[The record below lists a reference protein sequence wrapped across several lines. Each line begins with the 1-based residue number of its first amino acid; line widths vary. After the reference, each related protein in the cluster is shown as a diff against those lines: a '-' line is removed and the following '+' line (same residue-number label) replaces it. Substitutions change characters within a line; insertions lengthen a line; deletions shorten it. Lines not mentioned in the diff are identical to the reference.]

1 MAFIVVGM
9 SAAAIAMAEAAAA
22 ATLAAATTGGTLAAG
37 AGGLGLAATAGTAG
51 TLGTTAATLG
61 TAAELATAAELT
73 AAGTTG
79 GASAVFPTGT
89 ALGQGAATGLAPG
102 VGAGGVTAP
111 GASSLSAAGS
121 QTGNVFSRGLTQ
133 AGEILNNPY
142 VQGGV
147 AVAEGGRTYSE
158 TGDLGESF
166 LAGLG
171 AWGVT
176 GGLGSLSSFA
186 GKKLGQQAISQGS
199 KQLIRPAI
207 NQIDNSIA
215 TGLRNPS
222 SGQGL
227 RGAAIETPNVGR
239 SITNPAAQNFAG
251 TGSGGVPQRTLL
263 RETVNGVEITPQ
275 QAANLRATNPAYQEL
290 DAYGNA
296 AKARL
301 TGTPQ
306 VGTQTPSTSN
316 LYADLGKTPTLPS
329 GATPLP
335 PRTIFQ
341 TPSPTGTLPVPA
353 TTPPASAGKPG
364 MFDDFPN
371 NYPGGTMG
379 VLATGA
385 IGGPMLMDAMQP
397 SSNLR
402 QPETKVTPYRG
413 PYKPVERIAQFPTGP
428 ASYTDTSERQYFND
442 VNPYPGITEY
452 PGAVKAAVGGL
463 MGLAGGGSYDDE
475 AGHDGYADGGEV
487 EKKMATPDMSAI
499 QEYIQGI
506 NPQREASN
514 PLQSYLDNIGRQ
526 QQRPQVP
533 EILRQLQAQQA
544 AQAQTPVDSSERNY
558 GFKPITVEKAPL
570 AQYAPATKQKVNGM
584 EALFGSLGMFGN
596 ANNRAFGEQ
605 AAPVPTV
612 DEYAPYRPI
621 TMTTPG
627 EDAHEYQYTDT
638 SKYVYN
644 PETQQ
649 MEIPL
654 AMGGLTS
661 LAKGGNYLD
670 GPGDGLSDS
679 IRATIGNRQPARLAD
694 GEFVIS
700 ADVVSDI
707 GGGSSKA
714 GAKYLHAMQDRV
726 RQRAHGTKKQV
737 KKLDLRKVLPA

>member
-1 MAFIVVGM
+1 MAALATAVI
-9 SAAAIAMAEAAAA
+9 AAEIAA
-22 ATLAAATTGGTLAAG
+22 LS
-37 AGGLGLAATAGTAG
+37 LAATAGTTAVVGTGGLLSAAATSALATSALATAG
-51 TLGTTAATLG
+51 TAGTTAATLG
-61 TAAELATAAELT
+61 TAAELATAAEI
-73 AAGTTG
+73 AAANTTG

-89 ALGQGAATGLAPG
+89 ALGQGAATGAPLGVSGGTTLPG
-102 VGAGGVTAP
+102 V
-111 GASSLSAAGS
+111 SSLNAAGS

-133 AGEILNNPY
+133 AGEILSNPY
-142 VQGGV
+142 VSGGIGV
-147 AVAEGGRTYSE
+147 VEGGRTYEE
-158 TGDLGESF
+158 TGDLGQSF

-171 AWGVT
+171 AWGT
-176 GGLGSLSSFA
+176 AGAAGSLSSFA
-186 GKKLGQQAISQGS
+186 GRKLGEQAISQGS

-215 TGLRNPS
+215 AGLRNPAS
-222 SGQGL
+222 SGGI
-227 RGAAIETPNVGR
+227 RGAAIETPNVGQN
-239 SITNPAAQNFAG
+239 ITNPAAQNFAG
-251 TGSGGVPQRTLL
+251 NMYS
-263 RETVNGVEITPQ
+263 
-275 QAANLRATNPAYQEL
+275 AA
-290 DAYGNA
+290 
-296 AKARL
+296 
-301 TGTPQ
+301 
-306 VGTQTPSTSN
+306 
-316 LYADLGKTPTLPS
+316 
-329 GATPLP
+329 PLP
-335 PRTIFQ
+335 PRVAPTSGLPLGSTQ
-341 TPSPTGTLPVPA
+341 QPLAPLTTPKPTVTPQAGAPA
-353 TTPPASAGKPG
+353 TPQAPAGKPG

-371 NYPGGTMG
+371 NYPGGTTG

-397 SSNLR
+397 SSNR
-402 QPETKVTPYRG
+402 RPETKVTPYRG

-428 ASYTDTSERQYFND
+428 ASYTDTSERQYFAD

-475 AGHDGYADGGEV
+475 AGYDGYADGGEV
-487 EKKMATPDMSAI
+487 EKKMATPDMDAI
-499 QEYIQGI
+499 QEYVRGI
-506 NPQREASN
+506 NPQIEESN
-514 PLQSYLDNIGRQ
+514 PLQSYLANIGRQ

-533 EILRQLQAQQA
+533 DILKQLQAQQA
-544 AQAQTPVDSSERNY
+544 TQTQTPVDSSERNY
-558 GFKPITVEKAPL
+558 GFKPITVQQAPPV
-570 AQYAPATKQKVNGM
+570 QYAPAPQPRNGM
-584 EALFGSLGMFGN
+584 EFLFSGMMGK
-596 ANNRAFGEQ
+596 Q
-605 AAPVPTV
+605 AAPVPIV
-612 DEYAPYRPI
+612 DEYAPYRPA
-621 TMTTPG
+621 TFTAPG
-627 EDAHEYQYTDT
+627 VDEHEYQYTDT

-654 AMGGLTS
+654 AIGGLTS

>member
-51 TLGTTAATLG
+51 TLGATAGTLG
-61 TAAELATAAELT
+61 TAAEVTT
-73 AAGTTG
+73 AAGMG
-79 GASAVFPTGT
+79 GMMPTAA
-89 ALGQGAATGLAPG
+89 ALTEGAATGLPLG
-102 VGAGGVTAP
+102 VGAGGVTEA
-111 GASSLSAAGS
+111 GAGSLGAAGLE
-121 QTGNVFSRGLTQ
+121 TGNVFSRGLIQ

-142 VQGGV
+142 VQGGI
-147 AVAEGGRTYSE
+147 AVAQGGKTYSE

-186 GKKLGQQAISQGS
+186 GRELGGAALSQGS

-222 SGQGL
+222 TTGRGIS
-227 RGAAIETPNVGR
+227 GAAGEATNVGQN
-239 SITNPAAQNFAG
+239 ITNKAAQNFTG
-251 TGSGGVPQRTLL
+251 TG
-263 RETVNGVEITPQ
+263 TP
-275 QAANLRATNPAYQEL
+275 YS
-290 DAYGNA
+290 AYGA
-296 AKARL
+296 
-301 TGTPQ
+301 PQ
-306 VGTQTPSTSN
+306 VGTVRGAPNITNLYPSTPQVP
-316 LYADLGKTPTLPS
+316 LGAAQPPS
-329 GATPLP
+329 SGITSLTNATP
-335 PRTIFQ
+335 Q
-341 TPSPTGTLPVPA
+341 GPA
-353 TTPPASAGKPG
+353 TTPASAGKPG
-364 MFDDFPN
+364 WFDDFPN

-379 VLATGA
+379 ALATGA
-385 IGGPMLMDAMQP
+385 VGGPMLMDAMQP
-397 SSNLR
+397 SNNLHP
-402 QPETKVTPYRG
+402 PETKVTPYRG
-413 PYKPVERIAQFPTGP
+413 PYKPTERIAQFPTGP
-428 ASYTDTSERQYFND
+428 TPWTDTSERQYFND
-442 VNPYPGITEY
+442 VNPYPGVTEY
-452 PGAVKAAVGGL
+452 PGAVKAAEGGL
-463 MGLAGGGSYDDE
+463 MGLTAGGSYDDE

-499 QEYIQGI
+499 QEYIRGI
-506 NPQREASN
+506 NPQIEASTSN

-570 AQYAPATKQKVNGM
+570 GDK
-584 EALFGSLGMFGN
+584 
-596 ANNRAFGEQ
+596 
-605 AAPVPTV
+605 
-612 DEYAPYRPI
+612 YAPYRPA
-621 TMTTPG
+621 TFTAPG
-627 EDAHEYQYTDT
+627 VDEHEYQYTDT

-654 AMGGLTS
+654 AVGGLTS
-661 LAKGGNYLD
+661 LARGGNYLD